1 MRKWCVVVFALAA
14 AFGWANL
21 VQAKG
26 YPARPITLIVSFA
39 AGGPSDTAARLAA
52 DHMSRTLGEQ
62 IIIENVPG
70 AGGTAGAER
79 AAKAAPDGYT
89 ILFHHGALTRAPAL
103 YSNLRY
109 DTKAAF
115 ETIGLINRGPMIV
128 VSRKSLEA
136 RSAAE
141 LFDYLKKNADKVS
154 LGHAGV
160 GSNSYTCGLLLQRV
174 LNQKLAFVAYRG
186 TGPAMNDLV
195 AGQIDAMCD
204 QATNAV
210 PQITA
215 GTIKA
220 YAITGDERIESVKE
234 VPTSTEAG
242 FPGLKMEIWNALYVP
257 RGTPRDVVKTL
268 NAALQKAL
276 EDKTLV
282 DKLIMLG
289 TTPFPKSQ
297 RSPEAHRAYFLA
309 DLDVQARLLQGA
321 GIKAVEA
328 KD

>member
-1 MRKWCVVVFALAA
+1 VKSLRVLMLALAA
-14 AFGWANL
+14 VLGLPSL
-21 VQAKG
+21 VSAQG
-26 YPARPITLIVSFA
+26 YPTRPIILVVSFA
-39 AGGPSDTAARLAA
+39 AGGPSDTAARLIA

-89 ILFHHGALTRAPAL
+89 ILLHHGALTRAPWL

-109 DTKAAF
+109 DTKTAF

-128 VSRKSLEA
+128 VSRKGLEA
-136 RSAAE
+136 KTAAE

-160 GSNSYTCGLLLQRV
+160 GSNSYTCGLVLERV
-174 LNQKLAFVAYRG
+174 LKQKLSFVAYRG

-210 PQITA
+210 PQIVG

-220 YAITGDERIESVKE
+220 YAITGDERIDSVKE

-242 FPGLKMEIWNALYVP
+242 FPELQMEIWNALYAP
-257 RGTPRDVVKTL
+257 RGTPADIIDKL
-268 NAALQKAL
+268 NAALQKGLDDAAL
-276 EDKTLV
+276 I

-297 RSPEAHRAYFLA
+297 RSPQAHRAYFLA
-309 DLDVQARLLQGA
+309 DMELQARLLHGA

-328 KD
+328 K